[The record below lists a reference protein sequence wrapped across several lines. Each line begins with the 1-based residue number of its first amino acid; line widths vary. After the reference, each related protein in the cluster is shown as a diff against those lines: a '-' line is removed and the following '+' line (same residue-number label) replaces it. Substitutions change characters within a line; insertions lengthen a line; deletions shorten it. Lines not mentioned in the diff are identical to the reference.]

1 MLRLCGFILA
11 LALFGASAVL
21 AQDPSSASS
30 KTRTDDNTGVRGAIQ
45 GVKPGKVLKTVK
57 DTGVVSKVDLT
68 ARTVT
73 ISTNGRDGSLELTF
87 SQPSGLEQIKTS
99 KKIAKATGKKKI
111 QLDELKVGSKV
122 KFEYYSL
129 LGQLMDLTVES
140 SS

>member
-1 MLRLCGFILA
+1 MILA
-11 LALFGASAVL
+11 LAMLCASAAL

-57 DTGVVSKVDLT
+57 DSGVIRKVDLK

-73 ISTNGRDGSLELTF
+73 IAANGEDIELSF

-99 KKIAKATGKKKI
+99 KKIAKETGKKKI
-111 QLDELKVGSKV
+111 NLDELEVGSKV
-122 KFEYYSL
+122 KFEYYTL
-129 LGQLMDLTVES
+129 LGQLMDLIVES
-140 SS
+140 TS